1 MITEVRVRVPVND
14 ERVAVRILLR
24 PLLASEP
31 IPRAVL
37 ATVVVLAIPGHV
49 LRAPR
54 TR

>member
-1 MITEVRVRVPVND
+1 MVAEVRIRVPVND
-14 ERVAVRILLR
+14 ERVTVRILLR